1 MITAKDF
8 KGKYLEYKGLPLVRQ
23 DDEIYFG
30 DMSDK
35 FYLFMMIMGYR
46 EDEKFKVQVP
56 SKVMVQ
62 IKPTDGSPKV
72 EKQGMANSLT
82 EALDL
87 GTAWLERANRN

>member
-8 KGKYLEYKGLPLVRQ
+8 NGKYLEYKGQPLVRQ

-30 DMSDK
+30 DMSEK
-35 FYLFMMIMGYR
+35 YILFMMIMGYR
-46 EDEKFKVQVP
+46 DDEKLKIKVP
-56 SKVMVQ
+56 SKIMVQ

-72 EKQGMANSLT
+72 EKQSMVNSLT

-87 GTAWLERANRN
+87 GSAWLERVNRS